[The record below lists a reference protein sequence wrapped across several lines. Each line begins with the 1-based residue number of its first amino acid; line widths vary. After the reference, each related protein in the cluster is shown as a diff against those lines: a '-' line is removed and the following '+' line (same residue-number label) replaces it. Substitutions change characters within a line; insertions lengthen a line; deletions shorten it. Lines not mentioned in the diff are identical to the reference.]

1 MVADADVPDAL
12 IKAFDPVDGL
22 VSAYLFGSVA
32 SGRTH
37 RESDVDVGVLLDRRH
52 FPTTA
57 ERFDARLRLVGPLQS
72 AVGRDVDLVVLNNAP
87 PQLARHIMTTGR
99 RLVVKDAER
108 DHAQLRVMLSRAAD
122 LEPFLRR
129 LRAVKLRALAR

>member
-1 MVADADVPDAL
+1 MVADVNVPDAL
-12 IKAFDPVDGL
+12 IKALDGVDGL

-32 SGRTH
+32 SGRAH
-37 RESDVDVGVLLDRRH
+37 RESDVDVGVLLDRQKC
-52 FPTTA
+52 PTA
-57 ERFDARLRLVGPLQS
+57 GQRFDVRLTLIGPLQS
-72 AVGRDVDLVVLNNAP
+72 AVGRDVDLVVLNDAP
-87 PQLARHIMTTGR
+87 PQLARHIMTTGQ

-108 DHAQLRVMLSRAAD
+108 DHAQLRVTLSRAAD

>member
-1 MVADADVPDAL
+1 MVADVNVPDAL
-12 IKAFDPVDGL
+12 IEALDGVDGL

-32 SGRTH
+32 SGRAH
-37 RESDVDVGVLLDRRH
+37 RESDVDVDVLLDRRKS
-52 FPTTA
+52 PTAA
-57 ERFDARLRLVGPLQS
+57 ERFDVRLTLIGPLQS
-72 AVGRDVDLVVLNNAP
+72 AVGREVDLVVLNDAP
-87 PQLARHIMTTGR
+87 PQLARHIMTMGR